1 MITIALAPFKIDAS
15 STSENPLDQL
25 DLHIVATAVKKF
37 GFCVSY
43 LTQRGMNV
51 IRVGEF
57 CDMVNVKDEVG
68 SFYPKHQMSLFP
80 IFPSGE
86 DEPVE
91 VKLKKYAKDI
101 LASHAY
107 FKKAKTILFVF
118 DAASGYDLTTVV
130 SQLES
135 ILNQMPEAAGISY
148 YYTIYS

>member
-1 MITIALAPFKIDAS
+1 MITIPLAPFKIDPS
-15 STSENPLDQL
+15 STFDNPLDQV
-25 DLHIVATAVKKF
+25 DLHIAATAVKKF
-37 GFCVSY
+37 GFSVSY

-80 IFPSGE
+80 IFPSGI

-91 VKLKKYAKDI
+91 VKLKKYAADI
-101 LASHAY
+101 LASHTY

-118 DAASGYDLTTVV
+118 DATSGYDLTMVV
-130 SQLES
+130 SQLEN
-135 ILNQMPEAAGISY
+135 ILSQMPDAAGISF
-148 YYTIYS
+148 YYTIYP